1 MGWSKF
7 TSALFTLALVSGCSG
22 TAQSEADFAHQWV
35 VEDIRE
41 TDIRGVS
48 PELSLIEGN
57 LTLFVTTL
65 DSQKVWVEDGSGG
78 FAASPQSVPPGADFT
93 VVDEGDVWRIY
104 WADFIDTPQPGSP
117 MAPGARKRVV
127 SATTTDFQSYS
138 PPTPTGVEQ
147 TTEGRAWGVPDTV
160 VGPDGTVHMYWVDE
174 VEGEPMEVLRHGTST
189 DGINF
194 TVEPDPVIFG
204 GYVDPFVVRAE
215 AGDWIMLLSTTPHPS
230 ELPQKL
236 HIARSADGFA
246 WEVDPKPLLTNPEEN
261 FLDPTAS
268 PLGDNRWHL
277 VFATSPKESPLD
289 PEKMYLSSAILR
301 FVGE

>member
-1 MGWSKF
+1 
-7 TSALFTLALVSGCSG
+7 
-22 TAQSEADFAHQWV
+22 
-35 VEDIRE
+35 
-41 TDIRGVS
+41 
-48 PELSLIEGN
+48 
-57 LTLFVTTL
+57 
-65 DSQKVWVEDGSGG
+65 
-78 FAASPQSVPPGADFT
+78 
-93 VVDEGDVWRIY
+93 
-104 WADFIDTPQPGSP
+104 

-138 PPTPTGVEQ
+138 TPTPTGVEQ

-194 TVEPDPVIFG
+194 MVEPDPVVFG

-268 PLGDNRWHL
+268 PLGDNRWRL